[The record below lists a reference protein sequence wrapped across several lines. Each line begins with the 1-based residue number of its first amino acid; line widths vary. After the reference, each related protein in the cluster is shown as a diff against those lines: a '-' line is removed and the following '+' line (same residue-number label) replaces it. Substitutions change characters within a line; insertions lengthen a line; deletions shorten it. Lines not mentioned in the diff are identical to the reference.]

1 MSGGDISA
9 YAYMIDDGLP
19 YFGYCLYNTL
29 YVILLPFKRIR
40 TPLCNSG
47 TWQFNFT

>member
-9 YAYMIDDGLP
+9 YACMIDDGLP

-40 TPLCNSG
+40 TPLYNSG
-47 TWQFNFT
+47 VWQFIFT